1 MSIADDLRASMCAG
15 CIRYEQ
21 PRTEYCDRC
30 GNDEFVGPVAELEA
44 IVRELGECDPKTSGE
59 IDTWCFFCEA
69 DERFLGKFDGRLEFE
84 MKHEPD
90 CLWLRAREVLK

>member
-30 GNDEFVGPVAELEA
+30 GNDAFVGPVAELEA
-44 IVRELGECDPKTSGE
+44 IVRELGECKRSVLNNECAVVPY
-59 IDTWCFFCEA
+59 
-69 DERFLGKFDGRLEFE
+69 
-84 MKHEPD
+84 
-90 CLWLRAREVLK
+90 WLVARAREVLK